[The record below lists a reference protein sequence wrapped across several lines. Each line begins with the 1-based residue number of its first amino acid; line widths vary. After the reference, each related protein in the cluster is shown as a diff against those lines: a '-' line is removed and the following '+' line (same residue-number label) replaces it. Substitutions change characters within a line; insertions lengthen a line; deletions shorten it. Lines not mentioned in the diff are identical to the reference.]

1 MSGVGSLHISEAPN
15 VEGKCPWSRLPATNV
30 EGSIASTMDVVQN
43 GAVGL
48 PYITRSVSNPVATM
62 VLLHGLGAD
71 ERDLMGLA
79 PYFDERLEIICPRA
93 PLASEWGG
101 YSWFNIQ
108 QDPGGLGVDGEQ
120 ARNSLAM
127 LIEFLRDVP
136 GPILLGGFS
145 QGAMMSVGVLL
156 ERGDLAEGILQMS
169 GGWLPCF
176 ETVDFHP
183 KPVFASHGTQDP
195 IVHFE
200 FGRDSALQLEELGCT
215 VDFNAYPMAHEISQE
230 CLQDMVRWVH
240 SWMQDEANRP

>member
-1 MSGVGSLHISEAPN
+1 MTLHS
-15 VEGKCPWSRLPATNV
+15 
-30 EGSIASTMDVVQN
+30 
-43 GAVGL
+43 
-48 PYITRSVSNPVATM
+48 ITRSVANPQATL

-79 PYFDERLEIICPRA
+79 PFFDERVEIICPRA
-93 PLASEWGG
+93 PMASEWGG

-108 QDPGGLGVDGEQ
+108 HDPGGLAVDGEQ
-120 ARNSLAM
+120 VRANLAL

-156 ERGDLAEGILQMS
+156 ERGDLVEGVMQLS

-176 ETVDFHP
+176 EPVDFNP
-183 KPVFASHGTQDP
+183 KPVFASHGTQDA

-200 FGRDSALQLEELGCT
+200 VGRDSAVRLEEAGCE
-215 VDFNAYPMAHEISQE
+215 VEFHAYPMSHEISEE
-230 CLQDMVRWVH
+230 CLKDLTDWVDQQLRR
-240 SWMQDEANRP
+240 MTADE

>member
-1 MSGVGSLHISEAPN
+1 VFLRGDPVL
-15 VEGKCPWSRLPATNV
+15 
-30 EGSIASTMDVVQN
+30 VQN

-48 PYITRSVSNPVATM
+48 HFISRSAADPIATL

-79 PYFDERLEIICPRA
+79 PYFDARLEIVCPRA
-93 PLASEWGG
+93 PMTSDWGG

-108 QDPGGLGVDGEQ
+108 QDPGGLAVDGEQ
-120 ARNSLAM
+120 ARANLGL

-156 ERGDLAEGILQMS
+156 ERGELVEGVIQMS

-176 ETVDFHP
+176 EPADFSP

-195 IVHFE
+195 TVHFE
-200 FGRDSALQLEELGCT
+200 IGRDSALALEELGCP
-215 VDFNAYPMAHEISQE
+215 VEFHAYQMAHEISE
-230 CLQDMVRWVH
+230 GCLQDVVRWVDD
-240 SWMQDEANRP
+240 WLQKEANRP